1 MLVKL
6 QVQPPADRQRTGDEG
21 SSLITVMIVMLV
33 LTVGA
38 LALSAIVT
46 STTGTLLTSEN
57 RAKAQAAVDA
67 GIAAQTAR
75 LETGDLVC
83 GAASGTAKVNGT
95 ASPSYTFE
103 LVCGA
108 GIATL
113 RTTATVGTVQ
123 VARQAVFAIVEDAA
137 PPTAG
142 GPGLFYTYGMSTRLN
157 SLVFDAANSEMGIDE
172 FIGSAGVYASTGTI
186 ECGPGTILPGD
197 VYTKTGG
204 LKLDSGCA
212 VEGSAYIGDTANI
225 NGGTVKGSLVAPKN
239 TNHNIA
245 GTIGKSGGSEGNAF
259 LGGTFTLNS
268 GTVYGSVTASG
279 SGNTT
284 LGSGRI
290 DGNFRYKGTYGI
302 WGTAATSIV
311 KGAIVKDTSLVAP
324 TLPEIPA
331 WQDVSFVPV
340 NSSTPPKAWAD
351 EGYKLTTVTGT
362 GCDKWSGNSA
372 DVTSLTGSL
381 TSRTIFDIRACV
393 PSKSNSNSGGL
404 NTNSGDAKKDVKVNR
419 DVAIIATHWF
429 LSGTKFASADGNP
442 HTIFLITPDGNPTAA
457 GPQCTAPAKDSEQ
470 LNDSTVDPKIAIYIY
485 TPCKMKFNSGPA
497 TFRGQVYAGT
507 LEFGGGVKVAFA
519 PRNIPGYD
527 FGKNTEPWPGTGG
540 GSNGTTFSL
549 LSSHDVP
556 AGR

>member
-1 MLVKL
+1 
-6 QVQPPADRQRTGDEG
+6 
-21 SSLITVMIVMLV
+21 MIVMLV

-46 STTGTLLTSEN
+46 STTGMLLTSEN

-75 LETGDLVC
+75 LESGDLPC
-83 GAASGTAKVNGT
+83 GAATGTAKVNGT
-95 ASPSYTFE
+95 ASPSYTYE

-108 GIATL
+108 GLATL
-113 RTTATVGTVQ
+113 RTTAKVGTVE
-123 VARQAVFAIVEDAA
+123 VARQAVFSIVEDAA

-172 FIGSAGVYASTGTI
+172 FVGSAGVYASTGTI
-186 ECGPGTILPGD
+186 KCGTGTILPGD

-204 LKLDSGCA
+204 LQLDSGCV
-212 VEGSAYIGDTANI
+212 VEGSAYIGDTADV
-225 NGGTVKGSLVAPKN
+225 NGGTVKGSLIAPKN

-302 WGTAATSIV
+302 WATAATSIV

-362 GCDKWSGNSA
+362 GCDKWEGDSA
-372 DVTSLTGSL
+372 DVTSVASTL
-381 TSRTIFDIRACV
+381 TSRMIFDIRGCV
-393 PSKSNSNSGGL
+393 SSKGAPRGFDTNSGG
-404 NTNSGDAKKDVKVNR
+404 AKKDVKVNK
-419 DVAIIATHWF
+419 DIAVITTHWR
-429 LSGTKFASADGNP
+429 LSGTKFSSADGNP
-442 HTIFLITPDGNPTAA
+442 HTIFLITPDGNSSLA
-457 GPQCTAPAKDSEQ
+457 GPQCTSPATGSEQ

-485 TPCKMKFNSGPA
+485 TPCNMKFNSSPA
-497 TFRGQVYAGT
+497 TFRGQVYAGS

-556 AGR
+556 AAR

>member
-1 MLVKL
+1 MLVRL
-6 QVQPPADRQRTGDEG
+6 HVRPSTHRARADEG

-46 STTGTLLTSEN
+46 STTGMLLTSEN

-75 LETGDLVC
+75 LESGDLPC
-83 GAASGTAKVNGT
+83 AAATGTAKVNGT
-95 ASPSYTFE
+95 ASPSYTYE

-108 GIATL
+108 GLATL
-113 RTTATVGTVQ
+113 RTTAKVGTVE
-123 VARQAVFAIVEDAA
+123 VARQAVFSIVEDAA

-157 SLVFDAANSEMGIDE
+157 SYVFDAANSEMGIDE
-172 FIGSAGVYASTGTI
+172 FIGSAGVYASTGKI
-186 ECGPGTILPGD
+186 ECGWGSTFPGD
-197 VYTKTGG
+197 IYTKTGG
-204 LKLDSGCA
+204 LQLDSGCV
-212 VEGSAYIGDTANI
+212 VEGNAYIGDTADI
-225 NGGTVKGSLVAPKN
+225 NGGTVKGSLIAPKD

-268 GTVYGSVTASG
+268 GTVYGSITASG
-279 SGNTT
+279 SGKSII
-284 LGSGRI
+284 GSGTVY
-290 DGNFRYKGTYGI
+290 GNVRYKGTYDT
-302 WGTAATSIV
+302 WGTSTSSIV
-311 KGAIVKDTSLVAP
+311 KGAVVRDASLVAP
-324 TLPEIPA
+324 TLPQIPD

-351 EGYKLTTVTGT
+351 EGYKLTTVSSDS
-362 GCDKWSGNSA
+362 GCAKWTGNSA
-372 DVTSLTGSL
+372 DVTSLTGAL
-381 TSRTIFDIRACV
+381 TSRMIFDIRPCV
-393 PSKSNSNSGGL
+393 SSNTKSGGL
-404 NTNSGDAKKDVKVNR
+404 DTNSGDAKKEIKVNK

-429 LSGTKFASADGNP
+429 LSGTKFKSADGNA
-442 HTIFLITPDGNPTAA
+442 HTIFLITPDGNPSLA
-457 GPQCTAPAKDSEQ
+457 GPQCTSPAKNSEQ
-470 LNDSTVDPKIAIYIY
+470 LNDSTVDPKIAVYIY
-485 TPCKMKFNSGPA
+485 TPCQMKFNSSPA
-497 TFRGQVYAGT
+497 TFRGQVYSGA
-507 LEFGGGVKVAFA
+507 LAFGGGVKVAFA

-556 AGR
+556 AAR